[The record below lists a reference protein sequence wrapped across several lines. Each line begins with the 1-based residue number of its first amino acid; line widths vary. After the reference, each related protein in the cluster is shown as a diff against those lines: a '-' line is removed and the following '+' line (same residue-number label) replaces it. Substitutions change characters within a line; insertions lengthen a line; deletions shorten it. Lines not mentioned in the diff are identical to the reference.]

1 MADFIDF
8 VAACARD
15 PKLGKEFISNIKGK
29 SAKDL
34 AGWFKGKGYDITDSD
49 ASKIAAN
56 SDAISQIE
64 SGVRSY

>member
-8 VAACARD
+8 VAACAKD

-29 SAKDL
+29 SGKDL
-34 AGWFKGKGYDITDSD
+34 AEWFKGKGYAIAEND
-49 ASKIAAN
+49 AAKIADN